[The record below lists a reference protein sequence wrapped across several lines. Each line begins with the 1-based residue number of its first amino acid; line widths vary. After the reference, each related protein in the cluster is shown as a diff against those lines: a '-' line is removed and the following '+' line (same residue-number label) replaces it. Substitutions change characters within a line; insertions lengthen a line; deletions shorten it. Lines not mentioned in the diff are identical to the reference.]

1 MQNQGL
7 VQFMLPDKKNKP
19 LFSKHMRLEIYKY
32 LDTKT
37 CITHVTQLSKS
48 ERESLMNSFIVRE
61 GRIFRLKLNYEDFQA
76 RKKLFKKTLD
86 LRYGVSSKM
95 YKESKPFKLEILEK
109 LVLYKLIERIEINV
123 NLFEQQKIRILN
135 TFEWRD

>member
-1 MQNQGL
+1 M
-7 VQFMLPDKKNKP
+7 
-19 LFSKHMRLEIYKY
+19 
-32 LDTKT
+32 
-37 CITHVTQLSKS
+37 
-48 ERESLMNSFIVRE
+48 
-61 GRIFRLKLNYEDFQA
+61 
-76 RKKLFKKTLD
+76 FKKTLD